1 MSLSSPPPAAPS
13 VQRPTRKDESASLP
27 GHSGPPRTA
36 QFKTRQEQK
45 AAMTPSPASAPT
57 PSQSSGLIPIG
68 KKPSPYMAAPKAAE
82 ACSTSSPPAFGNHAS
97 PQSSAPPLPG
107 ARQTKAFPS
116 IKGRQRH
123 SFKEKYRSSLEKKT
137 ELKQGTATQRSGTGQ
152 LSIPENLTASSTSVS
167 NDKKEEAAS
176 GGSSFPDM
184 PGLGS
189 RWERSNNMNSSST
202 PKQAA
207 PPAKSDQTGR
217 EEGASVIAE
226 AFRESLARMN
236 TARPILKIPSYT
248 KRPSAQ
254 PLSPAQPP
262 QARVSTTKPSLS
274 ELSKPNPIS
283 STPSASR
290 LDSNPHGFVD
300 PALPGQIK

>member
-13 VQRPTRKDESASLP
+13 VHRPTRMDESAALT

-45 AAMTPSPASAPT
+45 AAMAPT
-57 PSQSSGLIPIG
+57 LSQSSGLIPVD
-68 KKPSPYMAAPKAAE
+68 KKLSPYMAAPKAAE
-82 ACSTSSPPAFGNHAS
+82 ASASSPPAFGNHAS
-97 PQSSAPPLPG
+97 PQSSAPPLLG

-116 IKGRQRH
+116 IKCRQRH
-123 SFKEKYRSSLEKKT
+123 SFKEKYRTSFEKKS
-137 ELKQGTATQRSGTGQ
+137 ELKQGNASTARRSGTSQ
-152 LSIPENLTASSTSVS
+152 LSIPENLTAKASSTSVS
-167 NDKKEEAAS
+167 NVKKEEAAI
-176 GGSSFPDM
+176 GGSSYPDM
-184 PGLGS
+184 PGLGP

-207 PPAKSDQTGR
+207 PPAKSNQTGK
-217 EEGASVIAE
+217 EEGASVVAE
-226 AFRESLARMN
+226 AFRESLTRMN

-248 KRPSAQ
+248 KRSAAQ

-262 QARVSTTKPSLS
+262 QARVSTTKPSQS
-274 ELSKPNPIS
+274 ELLKPNPIS

-300 PALPGQIK
+300 PDPLPGQIK